1 MRYAIFAA
9 ILGMAA
15 WGAADLSSPASAA
28 SAFQWC
34 PVGRLGW
41 GEAGAPSCGFS
52 SYDQC
57 VAASG
62 GVCTQNP
69 FYTGSTL
76 AAPEARQRRSAR

>member
-1 MRYAIFAA
+1 MRNA
-9 ILGMAA
+9 ILAA
-15 WGAADLSSPASAA
+15 VVSAGVWSAVAGENPAAAA

-41 GEAGAPSCGFS
+41 GEAGTPSCGFS

-57 VAASG
+57 VAATG

-69 FYTGSTL
+69 FYTGPASAEPRDKRL
-76 AAPEARQRRSAR
+76 RRR